1 MIRINIAIVDDH
13 CIIRQGLHSLLKS
26 IPEVSVLFEANN
38 GIEYMELLETCGVPE
53 IVIMDILMPKLDG
66 VETINRAS
74 EKYPSIRYLVLTMY
88 ENQKMLNKL
97 IQMKIHGVVF
107 KNADFEELKFALK
120 MIQDGGTYFSQK
132 ILHGLIDKNNNHQQ
146 IDLSWREQEVLQ
158 LMSEG
163 YDSYEISKMLNL
175 SVRTVEKY
183 RSHLLE
189 KTQCKNSLKMVIFA
203 IKNGM
208 VEFW

>member
-1 MIRINIAIVDDH
+1 MAIVDDH
-13 CIIRQGLHSLLKS
+13 CIIRQGLRSLLKS
-26 IPEVSVLFEANN
+26 IPKVSILFEANN
-38 GIEYMELLETCGVPE
+38 GIEYIKMLECYGIPD
-53 IVIMDILMPKLDG
+53 IVIMDIHMPKLDG
-66 VETINRAS
+66 VETIKRAS
-74 EKYPSIRYLVLTMY
+74 KHYPSIRYLVLTMY
-88 ENQKMLNKL
+88 EHQKMINTLF
-97 IQMKIHGVVF
+97 QMKIHGILF
-107 KNADFEELKFALK
+107 KSADFEELKFALK
-120 MIQDGGTYFSQK
+120 MIQNGGTYFSQK

>member
-1 MIRINIAIVDDH
+1 
-13 CIIRQGLHSLLKS
+13 
-26 IPEVSVLFEANN
+26 
-38 GIEYMELLETCGVPE
+38 
-53 IVIMDILMPKLDG
+53 
-66 VETINRAS
+66 
-74 EKYPSIRYLVLTMY
+74 
-88 ENQKMLNKL
+88 
-97 IQMKIHGVVF
+97 
-107 KNADFEELKFALK
+107 